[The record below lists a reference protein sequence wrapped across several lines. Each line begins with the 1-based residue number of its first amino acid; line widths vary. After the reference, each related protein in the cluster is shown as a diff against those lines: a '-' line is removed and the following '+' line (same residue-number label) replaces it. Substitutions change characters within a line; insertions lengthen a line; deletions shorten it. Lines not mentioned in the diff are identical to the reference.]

1 MNNELQLKLQE
12 TAAQWGG
19 NPAWGEGWRL
29 RGERKGWGCHRT
41 GTGLAPCRERG
52 WIGVKAATGDSE
64 ARLRGQA
71 EKCGGTPPDP
81 DLSEAETPCC
91 GARGVTGRKAQSVL
105 LAAPQ
110 GCPVKAQGR
119 SLLTVFC

>member
-1 MNNELQLKLQE
+1 M
-12 TAAQWGG
+12 
-19 NPAWGEGWRL
+19 
-29 RGERKGWGCHRT
+29 GERKGWGCHRT

-52 WIGVKAATGDSE
+52 WIGVKAAAGDSE
-64 ARLRGQA
+64 ATPRGQA

-91 GARGVTGRKAQSVL
+91 GARGVTGRQAQSVL